1 MGYALVFQIPCPDP
15 PPEKAFRGSKY
26 SQGILEDFGS
36 LMMLVPWRKYI
47 AVFVTW
53 NVLRSKTGDEHSSQ
67 LCGGIPAFS
76 RLEFDSSPCIL
87 WPLGSVGRLYIYNIY
102 IYLTDLLYEL
112 QTCPLKMDRF
122 KGFVFFSNHHFSGDM
137 SAFGGACLP
146 TCIWFVWLMLLNI
159 PYIDPMGEEYGH
171 NFDSSTANIGTT

>member
-1 MGYALVFQIPCPDP
+1 MGYALVFQIPCPDRCLDP
-15 PPEKAFRGSKY
+15 VQTPPEKAFRGSKY

-102 IYLTDLLYEL
+102 IYILLIYYMNCKHVLLKWTVSKDLFSFQTIIFQERCQLLGVHVYLHVSDLY
-112 QTCPLKMDRF
+112 
-122 KGFVFFSNHHFSGDM
+122 G
-137 SAFGGACLP
+137 
-146 TCIWFVWLMLLNI
+146 
-159 PYIDPMGEEYGH
+159 
-171 NFDSSTANIGTT
+171 